1 MATTQTI
8 SIPRCTGR
16 CALEDRDL
24 NPGEG
29 IVVVL
34 HESVEDEALIRTDYA
49 LEAWK
54 RAELKPD
61 PSRFASW
68 RAVAP
73 HPDRKTDGII
83 SANGLLDLFEQLEGT
98 EDPKRRA
105 FRYVLALQLM
115 RKRLLE
121 YAGTRD
127 GVLLLKSKTAEEGD
141 PPIEVHDPQAT
152 GELDEAALADLA
164 EQVELLLD
172 TGDAS

>member
-1 MATTQTI
+1 MATSQTI

-16 CALEDRDL
+16 CALEGREL
-24 NPGEG
+24 NPGEA

-34 HESVEDEALIRTDYA
+34 HESVEDETLVRTDYA
-49 LEAWK
+49 LEAW
-54 RAELKPD
+54 RHAELKPD
-61 PSRFASW
+61 PNRFATW
-68 RAVAP
+68 RAIAP

-98 EDPKRRA
+98 EDPRRQA

-115 RKRLLE
+115 RKRLLD
-121 YAGTRD
+121 YAGTRE
-127 GVLLLKSKTAEEGD
+127 GVLLLRPRSAEEGD
-141 PPIEVHDPQAT
+141 PPIEVRDPQAS